1 MYFCNIFPNLN
12 KVEVEVE
19 VETHSRITIT
29 KMTLVHANALPSIEE
44 ILYSIDFVV
53 VLVLESKGL

>member
-12 KVEVEVE
+12 KVEVE

-29 KMTLVHANALPSIEE
+29 KMTLVHANALPSIEK

-53 VLVLESKGL
+53 VFVLESKGLQ

>member
-12 KVEVEVE
+12 KVEVE

-29 KMTLVHANALPSIEE
+29 KMTLVRANALPSIEK

-53 VLVLESKGL
+53 VLVLESKGLQ

>member
-1 MYFCNIFPNLN
+1 MYFCNIFSNLN
-12 KVEVEVE
+12 KVEVE

-29 KMTLVHANALPSIEE
+29 KMTLVLANALPSIEK

-53 VLVLESKGL
+53 VLVLESKGLQ